1 MKKVLILLLFI
12 LTLCG
17 CEYKSKYNE
26 MDINKLFDTFL
37 ANNTNLANHSTN
49 GYKYYLPRG
58 VKVVKSKEYNEEL
71 YSNGNYYYL
80 YIDAVG
86 YFYKNNIDY
95 ELDDSLYFSKS
106 FDYNNKTGYANIKK
120 ENDKYII
127 YVYYNYASIETYAS
141 EENLKNS
148 IVNICYILNSIKF
161 NDSIT
166 NYAIGDDRGKLK
178 EETFDFYVP
187 KKEGNFIDYINK
199 YDEYVDEKNTEGNIG
214 KQVE

>member
-106 FDYNNKTGYANIKK
+106 FDYNNKTGYA
-120 ENDKYII
+120 
-127 YVYYNYASIETYAS
+127 
-141 EENLKNS
+141 
-148 IVNICYILNSIKF
+148 F
-161 NDSIT
+161 
-166 NYAIGDDRGKLK
+166 
-178 EETFDFYVP
+178 
-187 KKEGNFIDYINK
+187 
-199 YDEYVDEKNTEGNIG
+199 
-214 KQVE
+214 

>member
-71 YSNGNYYYL
+71 YSNGNYY
-80 YIDAVG
+80 
-86 YFYKNNIDY
+86 
-95 ELDDSLYFSKS
+95 SL
-106 FDYNNKTGYANIKK
+106 GKK
-120 ENDKYII
+120 
-127 YVYYNYASIETYAS
+127 
-141 EENLKNS
+141 
-148 IVNICYILNSIKF
+148 
-161 NDSIT
+161 
-166 NYAIGDDRGKLK
+166 
-178 EETFDFYVP
+178 
-187 KKEGNFIDYINK
+187 
-199 YDEYVDEKNTEGNIG
+199 IG
-214 KQVE
+214 KFGFSVQKKKKRYKK